1 MIGLSVLAAC
11 APIKPGGQRDPGGLT
26 DESVPYTPVKPG
38 QSSSSTSTSVLGSQI
53 LSSYSGSYALL
64 IGESQYTHG
73 WSKLGSIPGEL
84 QEVEKVLVSQGFNK
98 VEKSLNAPVSSL
110 KVGQKY
116 KNVAF
121 DNK

>member
-1 MIGLSVLAAC
+1 
-11 APIKPGGQRDPGGLT
+11 
-26 DESVPYTPVKPG
+26 VKPG